1 MKDARGHGS
10 NGLGGLLKQHMSS
23 EAALF
28 GSYTGPDRRGAGE
41 YPARGSSSDAAAAAA
56 LQMGVKSG
64 MVPIHEAM
72 AGTMS
77 NPTTAPNPVGRRA
90 GDGVFKAERTPAQK
104 VNYATVMRARHGS
117 M

>member
-1 MKDARGHGS
+1 MKDALGHGS
-10 NGLGGLLKQHMSS
+10 IGGLLRQHMSS
-23 EAALF
+23 EASMF
-28 GSYTGPDRRGAGE
+28 GSYTGADRRGAGE
-41 YPARGSSSDAAAAAA
+41 YPARGSSSDTAAAAA

-77 NPTTAPNPVGRRA
+77 NPTTAPNPYGRRA
-90 GDGVFKAERTPAQK
+90 GDGVFKAERSSAQK